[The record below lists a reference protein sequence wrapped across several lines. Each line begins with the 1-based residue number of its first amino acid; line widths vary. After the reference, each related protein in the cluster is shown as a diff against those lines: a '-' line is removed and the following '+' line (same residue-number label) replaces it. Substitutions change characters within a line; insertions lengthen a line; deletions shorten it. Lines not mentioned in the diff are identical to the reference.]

1 MHKNQIPCRNSPELS
16 YQKNVNTV
24 EKTNTYVYIC
34 VPCYF
39 RTMCTVEAFFARG
52 ALMTTTAPMV
62 NDDADLSL
70 LFQRLS
76 FVVSAHFLITS
87 TM

>member
-1 MHKNQIPCRNSPELS
+1 
-16 YQKNVNTV
+16 
-24 EKTNTYVYIC
+24 
-34 VPCYF
+34 
-39 RTMCTVEAFFARG
+39 MCTVEAFFARG

-76 FVVSAHFLITS
+76 FVVSAHFFNNIDNVIEVTTKL
-87 TM
+87 